1 MFCRLR
7 LCLLVV
13 FSLVFGVATSLVAQI
28 ASPVPG
34 DGCAVHSDRQTH
46 TLTGSVV
53 DASGARVPS
62 ATVKVSCGAYSRAT
76 QTDASGAYAL
86 QLVPGAY
93 VLEVDAEG
101 FAASRERVVF
111 DSADGQRNITLAVGS
126 SNSSVTV
133 SASIGY
139 VAAES
144 SVGTKTQTP
153 LLETPQAISV
163 VTQDQLAA
171 QNVESVGAALRYS
184 AGINGEAYGGAD
196 QRIDWYVVRGFTD
209 TSPLL
214 DGLSTYTYY
223 TLLSPKLE
231 TSAAERVEILRGPSS
246 TSYGATSPGGVINVI
261 SKRPHAEP
269 LYSLGLE
276 SGSFG
281 RIEGFGD
288 FGGAVVPSNKLLYRV
303 NGFARGGGTQV
314 DHVDDHGFYLAP
326 ALTWQ
331 PTEKTS
337 LTLLTHQ
344 SLTDGGW
351 TLQYLPAVGTLSDA
365 SFGYLSRSLFT
376 GDLGYDQYRRTEH
389 GEGLI
394 LDHLFSDHVQAQ
406 INARFNHSGLLY
418 KTLMGAGFEA
428 DGHTLDR
435 YLFGAQAQL
444 NNFVSDSHVE
454 WDMHRGALRQVLLG
468 GFNYLQSND
477 TWQENDG
484 SDSVPL
490 DVLHPDYRQ
499 TFVVPAPDYS
509 TADGVKQTSV
519 YLQDQLR
526 WKRLGVTLNGR
537 EDWARVFEQDR
548 IEDTYTSQLP
558 SRFTGRTG
566 VTYDIAQSLVP
577 YFSYTTSFLPTHGLS
592 FDGESFKPTTSR
604 QFETG
609 VKYKPTALNALFTIA
624 AYNLTE
630 QNVTTIDPNHPNFS
644 VQTGEIRVRGLELES
659 KLSLPGGIDATASYS
674 YQSPEVTK
682 SNDLDLGKAP
692 INVPRNLANGW
703 LDKTVHG
710 GRWNNVGLGG
720 GVRFTGYR
728 WGDTYNTLGVPKNTL
743 VDLAAHYS
751 LQHWSISGNVTNLVG
766 TRYVATC
773 ENTSRCVYG
782 QSRSTFAK
790 VNYQW

>member
-1 MFCRLR
+1 MFFWLTRSVPAFVL
-7 LCLLVV
+7 LSASCLLAEQ
-13 FSLVFGVATSLVAQI
+13 GAA
-28 ASPVPG
+28 PVSG
-34 DGCAVHSDRQTH
+34 DGCIIHSDRPAYS
-46 TLTGSVV
+46 LTGSVV

-62 ATVKVSCGAYSRAT
+62 ATVKVTCGTYSSAT
-76 QTDASGAYAL
+76 LTDANGSYVL
-86 QLVPGAY
+86 QVAPGAY
-93 VLEVDAEG
+93 VLEVAAEG
-101 FAASRERVVF
+101 FATSRQRAVF
-111 DSADGQRNITLAVGS
+111 DSSDGQRDVTLAVGS

-139 VAAES
+139 VASES
-144 SVGTKTQTP
+144 SVGTKTRTP

-163 VTQDQLAA
+163 VTQDQLTA
-171 QNVESVGAALRYS
+171 QNVETVGAALRYS

-209 TSPLL
+209 TAPLL

-288 FGGAVVPSNKLLYRV
+288 FGGAVGSSNKLLYRV
-303 NGFARGGGTQV
+303 NGFARGVGTQV
-314 DHVDDHGFYLAP
+314 DHVNDHGFYLAP
-326 ALTWQ
+326 ALMWL
-331 PTEKTS
+331 PWGKTS

-344 SLTDGGW
+344 SLTNGGW
-351 TLQYLPAVGTLSDA
+351 TLQYLPAAGTLADA
-365 SFGYLSRSLFT
+365 SFGHLSRSLFT

-389 GEGLI
+389 AEGVI
-394 LDHLFSDHVQAQ
+394 VDQFFSDSVRAQ

-435 YLFGAQAQL
+435 YVFGAQAQL
-444 NNFVSDSHVE
+444 NNFVSDSHME
-454 WDMHRGALRQVLLG
+454 WSMYRGSLRQILLG

-484 SDSVPL
+484 SSSVPL
-490 DVLHPDYRQ
+490 DVLQPDYRQ
-499 TFVVPAPDYS
+499 TFVIPAPDYS

-526 WKRLGVTLNGR
+526 WRRLGVTLNGR

-548 IEDTYTSQLP
+548 IAGTYTSQLP

-566 VTYDIAQSLVP
+566 VTYDVAESLVP

-592 FDGESFKPTTSR
+592 FDGASFKPTTSR
-604 QFETG
+604 QFEAG

-630 QNVTTIDPNHPNFS
+630 QNVTTIDPNHPNYS

-659 KLSLPGGIDATASYS
+659 KISLPDGIDATASFS

-692 INVPRNLANGW
+692 TNVPRNLANGW
-703 LDKTVHG
+703 LDKTVHR
-710 GRWNNVGLGG
+710 GRWNNLGLGG

-728 WGDTYNTLGVPKNTL
+728 WGDTYNTLGVPNNTL
-743 VDLAAHYS
+743 VDLAAHDFWR
-751 LQHWSISGNVTNLVG
+751 HWNVSVNVANLLG

-773 ENTSRCVYG
+773 ESTSRCVYG
-782 QSRSTFAK
+782 QSRSIFAK
-790 VNYQW
+790 VNYEW

>member
-1 MFCRLR
+1 MFFRLTR
-7 LCLLVV
+7 SVPAVVLLSASCILAEQGVT
-13 FSLVFGVATSLVAQI
+13 LVS
-28 ASPVPG
+28 S
-34 DGCAVHSDRQTH
+34 DGCTVRTDRPVH
-46 TLTGSVV
+46 TLSGSVA
-53 DASGARVPS
+53 DTTGARVPS
-62 ATVKVSCGAYSRAT
+62 ATVKVTCGTYSRT
-76 QTDASGAYAL
+76 TETDANGIYAL
-86 QLVPGAY
+86 QASPGSY
-93 VLEVDAEG
+93 VLEVVAEG
-101 FAASRERVVF
+101 FATSRQTLAF
-111 DSADGQRNITLAVGS
+111 DSSDGQRNITLTVGS
-126 SNSSVTV
+126 SDSTITV
-133 SASIGY
+133 SASAGY
-139 VAAES
+139 VASDS
-144 SVGTKTQTP
+144 SVGTKTQTS

-163 VTQDQLAA
+163 ITEDQLTS

-209 TSPLL
+209 TASLL

-231 TSAAERVEILRGPSS
+231 TSAAERVEVLRGPSS
-246 TSYGATSPGGVINVI
+246 TSYGATSPGGVINII
-261 SKRPHAEP
+261 SKRPHVEP
-269 LYSLGLE
+269 LYSVGLE

-281 RIEGFGD
+281 RVEGLGD
-288 FGGAVVPSNKLLYRV
+288 LGGSLGGSDRLLYRV

-314 DHVDDHGFYLAP
+314 NHVDDHAFYLAP

-331 PTEKTS
+331 PAEKTS
-337 LTLLTHQ
+337 VTLLTHQ
-344 SLTDGGW
+344 SLTNGGW

-365 SFGYLSRSLFT
+365 SFGYLSPSLFT

-389 GEGLI
+389 AEGLI
-394 LDHLFSDHVQAQ
+394 LDHLFSNSVRAQ
-406 INARFNHSGLLY
+406 VNARFNHSGLLY

-435 YLFGAQAQL
+435 YVFGAQAQL

-454 WDMHRGALRQVLLG
+454 WSMHRGSLQQALLA

-484 SDSVPL
+484 INSVPL
-490 DVLHPDYRQ
+490 DLLQPNYRQ
-499 TFVVPAPDYS
+499 TFVIPAPDYS

-548 IEDTYTSQLP
+548 IADTYTTQLP

-566 VTYDIAQSLVP
+566 VTYDIAESLVP

-592 FDGESFKPTTSR
+592 FDGASFKPTTSR

-609 VKYKPTALNALFTIA
+609 VKYKPATLNALFTLA

-659 KLSLPGGIDATASYS
+659 KLSLPGGIDATISYS

-703 LDKTVHG
+703 FDKTVHG

-720 GVRFTGYR
+720 GIRFTGYR
-728 WGDTYNTLGVPKNTL
+728 WGDAYNTLGVPKNTL
-743 VDLAAHYS
+743 VDLAAHYT
-751 LQHWSISGNVTNLVG
+751 LNHWNVSANVTNLVG
-766 TRYVATC
+766 TRYIATC

-782 QSRSTFAK
+782 QSRSIFVR